1 MGHDHSPF
9 SRDFPGDFPGD
20 FPPGHP
26 VAGLQ
31 GGPVRRAVSPP
42 RTDVKNDGHETN
54 N

>member
-1 MGHDHSPF
+1 MEHMRH
-9 SRDFPGDFPGD
+9 DFPGD

-54 N
+54 NYHIVVS